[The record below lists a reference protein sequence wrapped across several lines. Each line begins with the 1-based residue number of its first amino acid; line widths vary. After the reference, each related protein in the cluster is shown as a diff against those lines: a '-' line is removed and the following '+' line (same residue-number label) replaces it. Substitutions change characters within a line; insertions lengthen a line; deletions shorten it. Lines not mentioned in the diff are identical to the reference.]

1 MLEWRG
7 APGHGCASSRVGDL
21 ATLRMPMMVPS
32 IWIAG
37 VAVVLLLGI
46 GGWMWRRGRPRGSVV
61 PIAVARTVA
70 ASAHRATAEDAVT
83 DAAIAAEPGQG
94 VAATAAELSAEQESA
109 LLLRL
114 YALAFAG
121 VPAPEPSAASRAG
134 QAEIAAAAVAVLAR
148 IDAHPRYTPR
158 RPQLLPQ
165 LTRAI
170 NDPDV
175 GAQAIAAILGQ
186 DPALAGNLLRIA
198 NSAVYRRHAEPIES
212 LERAVALL
220 GTEGLRQ
227 IVLAALLQPVIAD
240 DGSAFGRCAAL
251 LWEHTLLSAKA
262 TARHAEDATRE
273 DPAAAQL
280 LALLYGLGTVAVVQV
295 VRDAYARHA
304 AVRPD
309 PDVVAGL
316 LENWTGPCAK
326 AISADWGLSE
336 RVQKALE
343 QTGAPAL
350 HGGSALARSL
360 RSTRALVA
368 ADLLAARDRQ
378 HDVTGADD

>member
-1 MLEWRG
+1 
-7 APGHGCASSRVGDL
+7 
-21 ATLRMPMMVPS
+21 MVPS

-46 GGWMWRRGRPRGSVV
+46 GGWMWRRGRPRGPVV
-61 PIAVARTVA
+61 PIAVAQTAA
-70 ASAHRATAEDAVT
+70 ASAHRATGEDAVT

-94 VAATAAELSAEQESA
+94 VAAAAAELSLEQESA

-114 YALAFAG
+114 YALPFAG
-121 VPAPEPSAASRAG
+121 VPAPEPSAASRAT

-170 NDPDV
+170 NDPDA

-186 DPALAGNLLRIA
+186 DPALAGNLLCIA
-198 NSAVYRRHAEPIES
+198 NSAAYRRHAGPIEN
-212 LERAVALL
+212 LERAVAML

-251 LWEHTLLSAKA
+251 LWEHALLSAKA
-262 TARHAEDATRE
+262 TVGDAKAMRRD
-273 DPAAAQL
+273 DPNGVQL
-280 LALLYGLGTVAVVQV
+280 LALLYGLAAVAVVQV
-295 VRDAYARHA
+295 VRDAHGKHPG
-304 AVRPD
+304 VHLD
-309 PDVVAGL
+309 PQLIAGI
-316 LENWTGPCAK
+316 LETWSAPCAK
-326 AISADWGLSE
+326 AISADWGLPA
-336 RVQKALE
+336 RLQHALE
-343 QTGAPAL
+343 EQDIAAAL
-350 HGGSALARSL
+350 QSGNTLARSL
-360 RSTRALVA
+360 RRNRALAA
-368 ADLLAARDRQ
+368 ADMLAVYEDPAAR
-378 HDVTGADD
+378 

>member
-7 APGHGCASSRVGDL
+7 APGRGCASSRVGDL

-46 GGWMWRRGRPRGSVV
+46 GGWMWRRGRRRGPVV
-61 PIAVARTVA
+61 PIAVAETA
-70 ASAHRATAEDAVT
+70 AGSAHRATAEDAGT
-83 DAAIAAEPGQG
+83 DAAIAAEPEQG
-94 VAATAAELSAEQESA
+94 LAATAAELSAEQESA

-114 YALAFAG
+114 YALAFTG
-121 VPAPEPSAASRAG
+121 VPAPEPSAAARAA
-134 QAEIAAAAVAVLAR
+134 QAEIVAAAVAVLAR

-170 NDPDV
+170 NDPDA

-198 NSAVYRRHAEPIES
+198 NSTVYRRHAEPIEN

-251 LWEHTLLSAKA
+251 LWEHSLLSAKA
-262 TARHAEDATRE
+262 TVGDTKAMQRD
-273 DPAAAQL
+273 DPNGVQL
-280 LALLYGLGTVAVVQV
+280 LALLYGLAAVAVVQV
-295 VRDAYARHA
+295 VRDVYGKHPGM
-304 AVRPD
+304 RPE
-309 PDVVAGL
+309 PQLIAGI
-316 LENWTGPCAK
+316 LEAWSAPCAK
-326 AISADWGLSE
+326 AISADW
-336 RVQKALE
+336 ALPARLQRALGE
-343 QTGAPAL
+343 QGAAAAL
-350 HGGSALARSL
+350 QPGSILARSL
-360 RSTRALVA
+360 RRNRALA
-368 ADLLAARDRQ
+368 AANMLAMYEDPAAR
-378 HDVTGADD
+378 

>member
-1 MLEWRG
+1 
-7 APGHGCASSRVGDL
+7 
-21 ATLRMPMMVPS
+21 MMVPS

-37 VAVVLLLGI
+37 VAVALLLGI
-46 GGWMWRRGRPRGSVV
+46 GGWMWRRGRRRGPVA
-61 PIAVARTVA
+61 PIAVAQTA
-70 ASAHRATAEDAVT
+70 AAPAHRAATEDAGT
-83 DAAIAAEPGQG
+83 DAAIAPEPEPEPGQG
-94 VAATAAELSAEQESA
+94 VAAAAAELSAEQESA

-121 VPAPEPSAASRAG
+121 VAAPEPSAASRAA

-170 NDPDV
+170 NDPDT

-198 NSAVYRRHAEPIES
+198 NSAAYRRHAEPIEN

-240 DGSAFGRCAAL
+240 DGSTFGRCAAL

-262 TARHAEDATRE
+262 TARQAEDAKRE

-280 LALLYGLGTVAVVQV
+280 LALLYGLGAVAVVQV
-295 VRDAYARHA
+295 VRDAYAKQPGL
-304 AVRPD
+304 VPD
-309 PDVVAGL
+309 AGVLGALLRDWTARVAQ
-316 LENWTGPCAK
+316 
-326 AISADWGLSE
+326 AISQDWALSE
-336 RVQKALE
+336 RMQQALDE
-343 QTGAPAL
+343 QHKHVEPQAL
-350 HGGSALARSL
+350 SALGRSL
-360 RSTRALVA
+360 RIGRRQAALTLLDA
-368 ADLLAARDRQ
+368 ASR
-378 HDVTGADD
+378 

>member
-1 MLEWRG
+1 
-7 APGHGCASSRVGDL
+7 
-21 ATLRMPMMVPS
+21 MMVPS

-46 GGWMWRRGRPRGSVV
+46 GWMWRRGRPRGPVV
-61 PIAVARTVA
+61 PTIGAQTAA
-70 ASAHRATAEDAVT
+70 ASAHRATGEDAVT

-94 VAATAAELSAEQESA
+94 VAAAAAELSLEQESA

-114 YALAFAG
+114 YALPFAG
-121 VPAPEPSAASRAG
+121 VPAPEPSAASRAA
-134 QAEIAAAAVAVLAR
+134 QAEIAAVAIAVLAR

-170 NDPDV
+170 NDPDS
-175 GAQAIAAILGQ
+175 GAHAIAAILGQ

-198 NSAVYRRHAEPIES
+198 NSAAYRRHAGPIEN

-262 TARHAEDATRE
+262 TARQAEDTARE
-273 DPAAAQL
+273 DSAAAQL
-280 LALLYGLGTVAVVQV
+280 LALLYGLGAVAVVQV
-295 VRDAYARHA
+295 LRDAYAKQPGL
-304 AVRPD
+304 VPD
-309 PDVVAGL
+309 AGMLAEL
-316 LENWTGPCAK
+316 LRNWTARVAQ
-326 AISADWGLSE
+326 AISHDWALSE
-336 RVQKALE
+336 RMQQALDE
-343 QTGAPAL
+343 QHKHVEPHAL
-350 HGGSALARSL
+350 SSLGRSL
-360 RSTRALVA
+360 RIGRRQAALALLDA
-368 ADLLAARDRQ
+368 AP
-378 HDVTGADD
+378 G

>member
-1 MLEWRG
+1 
-7 APGHGCASSRVGDL
+7 
-21 ATLRMPMMVPS
+21 MPMMVPS

-37 VAVVLLLGI
+37 VAVALLLGI
-46 GGWMWRRGRPRGSVV
+46 GGWMWRRGRRRGPVA
-61 PIAVARTVA
+61 PIAVAQTAV
-70 ASAHRATAEDAVT
+70 ASAHRATGEDAGM
-83 DAAIAAEPGQG
+83 DAVIAAEPGQG
-94 VAATAAELSAEQESA
+94 VVAAAAELSAEQESA

-121 VPAPEPSAASRAG
+121 VPAPEPSAASATA

-165 LTRAI
+165 LTRAL
-170 NDPDV
+170 NDPAA

-198 NSAVYRRHAEPIES
+198 NSAAYRRHAEPIEN

-262 TARHAEDATRE
+262 TARHAEDAERE

-280 LALLYGLGTVAVVQV
+280 LALLYGLGAVAVVQV
-295 VRDAYARHA
+295 VRDAYAKQPGLL
-304 AVRPD
+304 PD
-309 PDVVAGL
+309 AGL
-316 LENWTGPCAK
+316 LAELLRDWTARVAE
-326 AISADWGLSE
+326 AISHDWALSE
-336 RVQKALE
+336 RMRQGIDEQHRHVEPHALSSL
-343 QTGAPAL
+343 G
-350 HGGSALARSL
+350 RSL
-360 RSTRALVA
+360 RIGRRQAALALLDA
-368 ADLLAARDRQ
+368 AP
-378 HDVTGADD
+378 G

>member
-1 MLEWRG
+1 
-7 APGHGCASSRVGDL
+7 
-21 ATLRMPMMVPS
+21 MMVPS

-46 GGWMWRRGRPRGSVV
+46 GGWMWRRGRLREPVV
-61 PIAVARTVA
+61 PSADAQAA
-70 ASAHRATAEDAVT
+70 ASAHRAVGGDGAT
-83 DAAIAAEPGQG
+83 DVVVAAEPGSGQG
-94 VAATAAELSAEQESA
+94 AAAVDAELSAEQASA

-121 VPAPEPSAASRAG
+121 VPAPEPSAAARAA

-165 LTRAI
+165 LTRAL
-170 NDPDV
+170 NDPGA

-198 NSAVYRRHAEPIES
+198 NSAAYRRHAEPIEN

-240 DGSAFGRCAAL
+240 DGSAFGRCASL
-251 LWEHTLLSAKA
+251 LWEHALLSAKT
-262 TARHAEDATRE
+262 TARQAEETKRE
-273 DPAAAQL
+273 DLAAAQL
-280 LALLYGLGTVAVVQV
+280 LALLYGLGSVAVVQV
-295 VRDAYARHA
+295 VRDAYAKQPGL
-304 AVRPD
+304 VPD
-309 PDVVAGL
+309 AGIVAEL
-316 LENWTGPCAK
+316 LQDWTARVAR
-326 AISADWGLSE
+326 AISQDWALSE
-336 RVQKALE
+336 RMQQALDE
-343 QTGAPAL
+343 QHGRVESHAL
-350 HGGSALARSL
+350 SPLGRSL
-360 RSTRALVA
+360 RIGRREAALALLGA
-368 ADLLAARDRQ
+368 AP
-378 HDVTGADD
+378 G

>member
-1 MLEWRG
+1 
-7 APGHGCASSRVGDL
+7 
-21 ATLRMPMMVPS
+21 MMVPS

-46 GGWMWRRGRPRGSVV
+46 GGWMWRRGRPRGPVV
-61 PIAVARTVA
+61 TVVAQTAAV
-70 ASAHRATAEDAVT
+70 SAHRATGEDAVT
-83 DAAIAAEPGQG
+83 DAAIAAESGQG
-94 VAATAAELSAEQESA
+94 VAAAAAELSLEQESA

-114 YALAFAG
+114 YALPFAG
-121 VPAPEPSAASRAG
+121 VAAPEPSAASRAA

-170 NDPDV
+170 NDPDA

-198 NSAVYRRHAEPIES
+198 NSAAYRRHAGPIEN

-262 TARHAEDATRE
+262 TARQAEDTRRE

-280 LALLYGLGTVAVVQV
+280 LALLYGLGAVAVVQV
-295 VRDAYARHA
+295 VRDAYAKQPGL
-304 AVRPD
+304 VPD
-309 PDVVAGL
+309 AGL
-316 LENWTGPCAK
+316 LAELLQDWTARVAQ
-326 AISADWGLSE
+326 AISHDWALSE
-336 RVQKALE
+336 RMQQALDE
-343 QTGAPAL
+343 QHKHVEPHAL
-350 HGGSALARSL
+350 SSLGRSL
-360 RSTRALVA
+360 RIGRRQAALALLDA
-368 ADLLAARDRQ
+368 AQ
-378 HDVTGADD
+378 G